1 MVYVAFRRKT
11 EENYASKQMQWVFLE
26 NKKKDGTSV
35 RTFFVLELRVFSFQL
50 DIRPAQCN
58 LARGTRFN
66 SYHYHLYH
74 FQGGGWICCRFSHAV
89 RRSEKV
95 ISIVTL
101 LLLTLVVSPR
111 IRRGRLRTLPAW
123 PFSFRS
129 LGDRVYK
136 QWINADDKN
145 TFPTYFNLT
154 FFTSEA
160 CRTAND

>member
-1 MVYVAFRRKT
+1 MVYIAFRRKT

-35 RTFFVLELRVFSFQL
+35 RAFFVLELRVFSFQL

-74 FQGGGWICCRFSHAV
+74 FQGGGWICGSFSHAV

-101 LLLTLVVSPR
+101 LLLTLVAQNSSR
-111 IRRGRLRTLPAW
+111 SSSDPASMTPLFPLARW
-123 PFSFRS
+123 SCWSQVFTNNELTQTIKTPFLHIS
-129 LGDRVYK
+129 
-136 QWINADDKN
+136 I
-145 TFPTYFNLT
+145 
-154 FFTSEA
+154 
-160 CRTAND
+160 